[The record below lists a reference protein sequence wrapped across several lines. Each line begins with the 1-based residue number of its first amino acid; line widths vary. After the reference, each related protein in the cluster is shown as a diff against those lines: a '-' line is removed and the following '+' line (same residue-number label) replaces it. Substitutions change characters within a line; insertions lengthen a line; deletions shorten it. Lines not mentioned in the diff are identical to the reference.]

1 MKIFQSIKLNLLI
14 VGLFFS
20 LSLIA
25 QENNVSFTVAAD
37 AKQVVM
43 GSYFEVNFTLS
54 NADGKN
60 FKPPSFN
67 DFVMLNKSPNQST
80 SARGINGKWTRTL
93 TLSYSLQPKRTG
105 KFTIGPASIVVE
117 GKTLR
122 SKPLTIE
129 VLKGSNVAAQDKDK
143 QMYIQAVLSTE
154 EAMIGQQVLLD
165 YKLFTTVAVEN
176 YNITEESDYQGFF
189 ANEVRRFNARQVREV
204 IDGVQYTTKILKRV
218 ALFPQQAG
226 ALTIEPLYANLGVAV
241 KNKNKPRSFFSFRQ
255 LVNHGVQTNAIR
267 LNVKPLPANPPPSF
281 TGGVG
286 KFSVSSSTSRNN
298 LSTDD
303 ALSLRMTIDGN
314 GDIKRVQ
321 APDLNLGEDFEVYE
335 PKVIEEKNF
344 DAAGEIKAKKVVEYL
359 VLPKK
364 PGRYNLQ
371 PEFSYYDVDS
381 AGYVTLSPERFP
393 INVKKGTNT
402 TANLN
407 VAPQK
412 EEVKEDI
419 RFIKLDSSLS
429 RNRDSFFG
437 SSLFV
442 GLLLLPLLA
451 LGGVLV
457 FKQVQ
462 NSRNNIDAGV
472 LKQRRAKKQAE
483 KRFI

>member
-1 MKIFQSIKLNLLI
+1 
-14 VGLFFS
+14 
-20 LSLIA
+20 
-25 QENNVSFTVAAD
+25 
-37 AKQVVM
+37 
-43 GSYFEVNFTLS
+43 
-54 NADGKN
+54 
-60 FKPPSFN
+60 
-67 DFVMLNKSPNQST
+67 
-80 SARGINGKWTRTL
+80 
-93 TLSYSLQPKRTG
+93 
-105 KFTIGPASIVVE
+105 
-117 GKTLR
+117 
-122 SKPLTIE
+122 
-129 VLKGSNVAAQDKDK
+129 
-143 QMYIQAVLSTE
+143 
-154 EAMIGQQVLLD
+154 
-165 YKLFTTVAVEN
+165 
-176 YNITEESDYQGFF
+176 
-189 ANEVRRFNARQVREV
+189 
-204 IDGVQYTTKILKRV
+204 
-218 ALFPQQAG
+218 
-226 ALTIEPLYANLGVAV
+226 LYANLGVAV

-255 LVNHGVQTNAIR
+255 LVNHGVQTKEIR
-267 LNVKPLPANPPPSF
+267 LNVKPLPANAPPSF

-286 KFSVSSSTSRNN
+286 KFKVTSSTSRNN

-344 DAAGEIKAKKVVEYL
+344 DASGEIKAKKVVEYL

-364 PGRYNLQ
+364 PGTYNLQ

-393 INVKKGTNT
+393 INVRKGTNIT
-402 TANLN
+402 SNVN
-407 VAPQK
+407 VAPQE

-429 RNRDSFFG
+429 RNKDHFFG

-462 NSRNNIDAGV
+462 NSRGNIDPGV

-483 KRFI
+483 KRLTQAKIYLDQNQAKAFYDEVSRASFGYICDKLSIPYSELTKANVMEKLDALEVKVDNIDSFMKIIKTCEMALFAGKDNAAAMSETYSSAIDVIAKIESDLM